1 MRLTLLEEKVKELYR
16 ELDIQSPQNLNM
28 QYICNEL
35 NIKFKMWEFGS
46 ESGTIHNQPYICIDK
61 NLGICEQW
69 FDFAHEL
76 GHVIKHCGNQHRLPA
91 IFVDYQE
98 KQANNF
104 AEHFLVPTF
113 ILEKMNFPPFQSE
126 QNIFYMMKLFPVS
139 RTVAKKRL
147 LQYSTAVLEAHLDSY
162 NFL

>member
-1 MRLTLLEEKVKELYR
+1 MRLTLLEEKVEELYR
-16 ELDIQSPQNLNM
+16 ELDIQSPQNLDM
-28 QYICNEL
+28 QSICIKL
-35 NIKFKMWEFGS
+35 NIKFKIWNFGS
-46 ESGTIHNQPYICIDK
+46 ESGTIHNQSYICINK
-61 NLGICEQW
+61 NLGVCEQW

-76 GHVIKHCGNQHRLPA
+76 GHVVKHCGNQHRLPA

-98 KQANNF
+98 KQANHF

-113 ILEKMNFPPFQSE
+113 ILERMNFPTIQSE
-126 QNIFYMMKLFPVS
+126 QNIFYMMKLFPVN

-147 LQYSTAVLEAHLDSY
+147 LQYSTALFEEHLDSY